1 MQLCVCIWRYKI
13 IKWVILLKVVLFL
26 IVYKRSA
33 YIDQYQIQSIDCAI
47 FIDYDFVSWFCW
59 FLFICYYL
67 LLIFLRPFN
76 GKKWNLAM
84 KVHWV
89 FFLKGG
95 WSLKVVTNIANPF
108 AKQTPNEYLEGAESN
123 LILPNFGSS
132 TRILIRHIHIPHIG
146 LLKFFLQTFPR
157 FSLSNIP
164 YCAAHWSFFGTNF
177 LQWIRNPQMFIKS
190 QTKRSDVPLFL
201 LHVFTI
207 YILMI
212 YFLKLLCILWN
223 PHYFTQKSTILYI
236 GQRNLC
242 GINWVLFN
250 AFHRILLPFCHRNAN
265 FLTW

>member
-1 MQLCVCIWRYKI
+1 MIN
-13 IKWVILLKVVLFL
+13 IKSNLL
-26 IVYKRSA
+26 IV
-33 YIDQYQIQSIDCAI
+33 QYLLIMILSV
-47 FIDYDFVSWFCW
+47 DFVDSYLFVTIYYWSFCVHLMAKSGTW
-59 FLFICYYL
+59 QWKFIGC
-67 LLIFLRPFN
+67 
-76 GKKWNLAM
+76 
-84 KVHWV
+84 
-89 FFLKGG
+89 FFSRGG

-132 TRILIRHIHIPHIG
+132 THILIRHIHIPHIG
-146 LLKFFLQTFPR
+146 LLKFFLQTFPQ

>member
-132 TRILIRHIHIPHIG
+132 THILIRHIHIPHIG
-146 LLKFFLQTFPR
+146 LLNFSCKHSLSFLWVTFHIVLLIGLFLEQTFYNGLEIHR
-157 FSLSNIP
+157 CLSN
-164 YCAAHWSFFGTNF
+164 
-177 LQWIRNPQMFIKS
+177 
-190 QTKRSDVPLFL
+190 
-201 LHVFTI
+201 
-207 YILMI
+207 
-212 YFLKLLCILWN
+212 LKLKDLMFHCSCFTYLLFTFLW
-223 PHYFTQKSTILYI
+223 FT
-236 GQRNLC
+236 
-242 GINWVLFN
+242 F
-250 AFHRILLPFCHRNAN
+250 
-265 FLTW
+265 

>member
-132 TRILIRHIHIPHIG
+132 TPILIRHIHIPHIG
-146 LLKFFLQTFPR
+146 LLKFFLQTFPQ
-157 FSLSNIP
+157 FSVSNIP
-164 YCAAHWSFFGTNF
+164 YCAAHWSFFWN
-177 LQWIRNPQMFIKS
+177 K
-190 QTKRSDVPLFL
+190 LF
-201 LHVFTI
+201 T
-207 YILMI
+207 MD
-212 YFLKLLCILWN
+212 
-223 PHYFTQKSTILYI
+223 
-236 GQRNLC
+236 
-242 GINWVLFN
+242 
-250 AFHRILLPFCHRNAN
+250 
-265 FLTW
+265 